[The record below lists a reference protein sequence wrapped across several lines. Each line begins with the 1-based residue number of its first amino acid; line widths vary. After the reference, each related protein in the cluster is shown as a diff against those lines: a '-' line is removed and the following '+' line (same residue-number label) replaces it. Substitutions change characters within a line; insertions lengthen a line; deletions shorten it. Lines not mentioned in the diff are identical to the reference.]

1 MKRKCLVNQKVRSV
15 FNSFQLD
22 YDSRLRLAYGSVGT
36 HFATVDAAEME
47 AVYERI

>member
-1 MKRKCLVNQKVRSV
+1 MKRKCLVNPKVRSV
-15 FNSFQLD
+15 CNSFRLD
-22 YDSRLRLAYGSVGT
+22 YGSRLRLAYGSVGT